1 MSNINYSVLERI
13 PLLTTME
20 SNVFTFLVRYQ
31 DEDGLVIG
39 VHYKDVMDEVGFK
52 SRQTFYNALHS
63 LREKGLISYAQNAK
77 GDYDV
82 TVLDNEGYTKQEQ
95 HDYVNMNRN
104 IFYDNAYYKMKSGEK
119 YLLMSLMRATA
130 KQRGRYV
137 RSVKGFLDDMMEKL
151 KVTRRVVFSYLHT
164 LKKYFSIKI
173 DHGLFI
179 ISYISG
185 EWSKDLNWR
194 VGFGKCTLSSQS
206 EQKNWYI
213 AHTELRRHKVKDCK
227 KEDEAEVGRMF
238 FTQYRKDIEKQG
250 YPNPPDFL
258 RTFLNSFL
266 FEYPERFNIKFLH
279 KKLRMALDLE
289 EQ

>member
-13 PLLTTME
+13 PMLTTME

-63 LREKGLISYAQNAK
+63 LRKKGFISYTQNAT

-119 YLLMSLMRATA
+119 YLLMLLMRATA
-130 KQRGRYV
+130 KQKGRYV
-137 RSVKGFLDDMMEKL
+137 RNVKGFLGDMMEKL
-151 KVTRRVVFSYLHT
+151 KVTRRVVFSYLRT
-164 LKKYFSIKI
+164 IKKYFSIKI
-173 DHGLFI
+173 DHGLFVI
-179 ISYISG
+179 TFQSG
-185 EWSKDLNWR
+185 EWSKDLKR
-194 VGFGKCTLSSQS
+194 GVRPERRTLTTQP
-206 EQKNWYI
+206 EQKNWHI
-213 AHTELRRHKVKDCK
+213 AHTELRRRKVKACK
-227 KEDEAEVGRMF
+227 KEDEAEIGRLF
-238 FTQYRKDIEKQG
+238 FVQYRKDIEKQG
-250 YPNPPDFL
+250 YTNPLYFL

-266 FEYPERFNIKFLH
+266 FEYPEQFNIKFLH
-279 KKLRMALDLE
+279 KQLRVVLDLE